1 MKITILCENYVGLPL
16 GVIGEHGF
24 ACYIETRQGNYLFDT
39 GQGFGIVQNSLI
51 LKKDLSKI
59 DGIIISHGHY
69 DHTGGLDKVL
79 SISGKKNIYAHPDI
93 FIKRFWG
100 EKFIGIPFN
109 QTYLESLGAD
119 FKFNKDLVE
128 IEKELYLTG
137 EIPRLN
143 EFEKGDLNMYAID
156 KNKNIIKP
164 DPIQDDLSLLIDSPK
179 GLIII
184 LGCAHA
190 GMINIINYAIKKL
203 NKDKIYAI
211 IGGTHLGFSSDAQF
225 KETLNVIDEYKI
237 ELVGVSHCTGLPK
250 ASLLHSKLKDKFFF
264 GSIGTTLEI

>member
-1 MKITILCENYVGLPL
+1 
-16 GVIGEHGF
+16 
-24 ACYIETRQGNYLFDT
+24 
-39 GQGFGIVQNSLI
+39 
-51 LKKDLSKI
+51 
-59 DGIIISHGHY
+59 
-69 DHTGGLDKVL
+69 
-79 SISGKKNIYAHPDI
+79 
-93 FIKRFWG
+93 
-100 EKFIGIPFN
+100 
-109 QTYLESLGAD
+109 
-119 FKFNKDLVE
+119 
-128 IEKELYLTG
+128 
-137 EIPRLN
+137 
-143 EFEKGDLNMYAID
+143 MYAID